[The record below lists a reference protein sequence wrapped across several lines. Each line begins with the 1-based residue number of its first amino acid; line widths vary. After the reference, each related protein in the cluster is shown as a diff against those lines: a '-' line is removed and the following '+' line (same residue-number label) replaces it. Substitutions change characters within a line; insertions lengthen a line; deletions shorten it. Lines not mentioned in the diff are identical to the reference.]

1 VTPVPPSKSI
11 WDLFERLCECICRFY
26 PDGRIIIA
34 NSAFEQAFPASVMP
48 VCPEENGTK
57 SASDSVT
64 GLDSQQLFV
73 RLPEG
78 DRDRLRAACQ
88 RISSTQPQVGIT
100 LLSAKTRERWHWE
113 IRGIFNSL
121 GEVLEYQAMIQ
132 RLSAL
137 EGVEQEL
144 LALKSCSQSQHE
156 ASQYQL
162 LATYAPVG
170 IFQADAN
177 GDLTFVNPRWCEIAA
192 MSSDLALKEGWKQAI
207 HPEDVDRVVTVWSRI
222 QEGLVSCEFR
232 FVTPEGREVWV
243 LGSSAPLYDTSGHF
257 YGAVGTVLEIT
268 ERKQAELQQSQLKQL
283 SRALEQCGDNV
294 IITDREGE
302 IVYVNSG
309 FERLTGYSEAEAIG
323 ATPSI
328 LKSGVH
334 SRDFYQKLWTTV
346 KKGRVFYA
354 VFTNKKKS
362 GELFAEQKTITPLRD
377 ETGKITH
384 YISTGK
390 DVTER
395 QRAEARLEQVNR
407 CFLNF
412 SSDPMEN
419 IGRLTTLCG
428 MLLNATGAIYQRR
441 VNDSLASVCT
451 WGTIRSGETPGEK
464 TTQESF
470 EALMEGSWS
479 SAVCPR
485 LESPGDT
492 WYEANS
498 RIWRTLVRTGDRV
511 VGLLSLY
518 YQIPPERTADDGR
531 LLGIIATAIAI
542 EEEQHR
548 VGEALRRQMERERA
562 LSNLAHHIH
571 RSLELSDI
579 LPATAKAV
587 REFLT
592 SDSVLI
598 YALNETRTQA
608 QMVACDTILEMGN
621 SNSLLFQEFL
631 FNTNCLH
638 DYQNLPT
645 PDTLNPDNL
654 KVRVCDNSCKIQG
667 FETSKTH
674 MIAPILQG
682 SHLWGVI
689 IAQNSQTYRQW
700 TDSEQEFLRQV
711 STQLGIA
718 TQQSKLYEELKIAN
732 CSLQNLATI
741 DGLTQVAN
749 RRQFDTFLA
758 QSWQQSLEEQQPLG
772 IILCDIDFFKPY
784 NDTYGHQA
792 GDDCL
797 KQVAS
802 VLSETVTDEDSL
814 VARYGGEEFVVVI
827 NGVTYQK
834 LVTLVQDIRRAVE
847 SLRVP
852 HRSSNAHPWVTLS
865 VGAARLIPRREWTSD
880 DLLRRADQ
888 ALYRAKADGRNCG
901 RIADC

>member
-1 VTPVPPSKSI
+1 MTPVPSSKSI
-11 WDLFERLCECICRFY
+11 WDLLEHLCECICRFD

-34 NSAFEQAFPASVMP
+34 NSAFEQAFPPRVEPIADSDGVTESAAEL
-48 VCPEENGTK
+48 EENW
-57 SASDSVT
+57 
-64 GLDSQQLFV
+64 LNSQQLFA
-73 RLPEG
+73 RLPES
-78 DRDRLRAACQ
+78 DRTRLQESCQ
-88 RISSTQPQVGIT
+88 RISSTQRQVTVI
-100 LLSAKTRERWHWE
+100 LSQNEGVAESWHWT
-113 IRGIFNSL
+113 IRGIFNEA
-121 GEVLEYQAMIQ
+121 GEVLEYQAIVQ
-132 RLSAL
+132 RLNTL
-137 EGVEQEL
+137 KGIEGVQDEL
-144 LALKSCSQSQHE
+144 LQLKTCWQSQQQ
-156 ASQYQL
+156 ANQYQL

-170 IFQADAN
+170 IFQSDAN
-177 GDLTFVNPRWCEIAA
+177 GDVTFVNPRWCEIAG
-192 MSSDLALKEGWKQAI
+192 MSAASALGEGWKQAI
-207 HPEDVDRVVTVWSRI
+207 HPEDLDQVVTIWNCI
-222 QEGLVSCEFR
+222 PEGLVSCEFR

-243 LGSSAPLYDTSGHF
+243 SGNGVPLYDQLGQF
-257 YGAVGTVLEIT
+257 YGAVGTILEIT
-268 ERKQAELQQSQLKQL
+268 ERKQAELQESQLKQL

-294 IITDREGE
+294 IITDRDGE

-309 FERLTGYSEAEAIG
+309 FERLTGYSEAEALG

-328 LKSGVH
+328 LQSGFH
-334 SRDFYQKLWTTV
+334 RREFYQNLWKTV
-346 KKGRVFYA
+346 RKGEVFCA
-354 VFTNKKKS
+354 VFTNRKKS

-377 ETGKITH
+377 ETGEITH

-390 DVTER
+390 DVTDR

-419 IGRLTTLCG
+419 IGRLTALCG
-428 MLLNATGAIYQRR
+428 MLLNAAGAIYQRR
-441 VNDSLASVCT
+441 VNDSLDSVCT
-451 WGTIRSGETPGEK
+451 WGTVRSGENAM
-464 TTQESF
+464 QESL
-470 EALMEGSWS
+470 ENL
-479 SAVCPR
+479 VCPR

-498 RIWRTLVRTGDRV
+498 GIWRTLVRTGDRM
-511 VGLLSLY
+511 VGLLSLCY
-518 YQIPPERTADDGR
+518 RTPPEQTADDGR

-598 YALNETRTQA
+598 YALNETGTQA
-608 QMVACDTILEMGN
+608 QMVAKATILKTINFERI
-621 SNSLLFQEFL
+621 LFKGFS
-631 FNTNCLH
+631 FKMNCLN
-638 DYQNLPT
+638 DYQNVQ
-645 PDTLNPDNL
+645 NGSNL
-654 KVRVCDNSCKIQG
+654 QVQVCDRPCQIKG
-667 FETSKTH
+667 LETSKSH

-700 TDSEQEFLRQV
+700 TESEQEFLRQV

-732 CSLQNLATI
+732 SSLQNLATI

-758 QSWQQSLEEQQPLG
+758 QSWQRSLEQQQPLG

-797 KQVAS
+797 KQVAGVIS
-802 VLSETVTDEDSL
+802 KTVTDEDSL

-827 NGVTYQK
+827 NGVKHQE
-834 LVTLVQDIRRAVE
+834 LVTLVQEIRRSVE
-847 SLRVP
+847 GLQVP

-865 VGAARLIPRREWTSD
+865 VGAASVIPRRDWTSD
-880 DLLRRADQ
+880 DLLRQADQ

>member
-1 VTPVPPSKSI
+1 MTRIRSSTSI
-11 WDLFERLCECICRFY
+11 WDLFEHLCEGICRFY

-34 NSAFEQAFPASVMP
+34 NSRFEQAFPAPIMP
-48 VCPEENGTK
+48 RFE
-57 SASDSVT
+57 SDSQADLASDEVSRSN
-64 GLDSQQLFV
+64 SQQLFS
-73 RLPEG
+73 RLSQG
-78 DRDRLRAACQ
+78 DRTRLQDACQ
-88 RISSTQPQVGIT
+88 RISATQSQVFLT
-100 LLSAKTRERWHWE
+100 LSDNTIEEGWYWT
-113 IRGIFNSL
+113 IRGIFNEI
-121 GEVLEYQAMIQ
+121 GEVLEYQAIVQ
-132 RLSAL
+132 RLRPLNGA
-137 EGVEQEL
+137 EGEL
-144 LALKSCSQSQHE
+144 IQGKYFWQSQQD

-177 GDLTFVNPRWCEIAA
+177 GNLTFVNPRWCEIAGISVA
-192 MSSDLALKEGWKQAI
+192 AALGEGWKSAI
-207 HPEDVDRVVTVWSRI
+207 HPADLDQVLTVWNGI
-222 QEGLVSCEFR
+222 QDGLVSCEFR
-232 FVTPEGREVWV
+232 FLTPEGREVWV
-243 LGSSAPLYDTSGHF
+243 LGSGAPLYDQSGQF

-268 ERKQAELQQSQLKQL
+268 EQKQSELQESQLKQL

-294 IITDREGE
+294 IITDREGK

-309 FERLTGYSEAEAIG
+309 FERLTGYSQAEAIG

-328 LKSGVH
+328 LQSGFH
-334 SRDFYQKLWTTV
+334 GRDFYNNLWKTIT
-346 KKGRVFYA
+346 KGDVFYA
-354 VFTNKKKS
+354 VFTNQKKS

-412 SSDPMEN
+412 SSNPMEN
-419 IGRLTTLCG
+419 IGRLTALCG
-428 MLLNATGAIYQRR
+428 LLLKADGAIYQRR
-441 VNDSLASVCT
+441 VNDRLDSVCT
-451 WGTIRSGETPGEK
+451 WGMIQSVEDTVE
-464 TTQESF
+464 ES
-470 EALMEGSWS
+470 LKLLRDGSLLNV
-479 SAVCPR
+479 VCPR
-485 LESPGDT
+485 LEKPGDT

-498 RIWRTLVRTGDRV
+498 GIWRTLVRTGDRV

-518 YQIPPERTADDGR
+518 YQTPPDQTADDGR

-548 VGEALRRQMERERA
+548 VAEALRRQMERERA
-562 LSNLAHHIH
+562 LSNLAHYIH

-587 REFLT
+587 REFLR

-598 YALNETRTQA
+598 YALNETGTQA
-608 QMVACDTILEMGN
+608 QMVAEATILEKEHPN
-621 SNSLLFQEFL
+621 QIVFEQISFT
-631 FNTNCLH
+631 TNCFS
-638 DYQNLPT
+638 DYQNVADKEDLQ
-645 PDTLNPDNL
+645 
-654 KVRVCDNSCKIQG
+654 VQICENSCHIKG
-667 FETSKTH
+667 FEDSQTH

-682 SHLWGVI
+682 HHLWGVI
-689 IAQNSQTYRQW
+689 IAQNSQTYRKW
-700 TDSEQEFLRQV
+700 TESEQEFLRQV

-732 CSLQNLATI
+732 SSLQRLATI

-758 QSWQQSLEEQQPLG
+758 QSWQQALEQQRPLA

-797 KQVAS
+797 KQVAGMIAK
-802 VLSETVTDEDSL
+802 TVTNEDSL

-827 NGVTYQK
+827 NGIEYQE
-834 LVTLVQDIRRAVE
+834 LVTLVQKIRQAVE
-847 SLRVP
+847 GLQVP

-865 VGAARLIPRREWTSD
+865 VGAASLIPRRDWTSD
-880 DLLRRADQ
+880 DLLRQADQ
-888 ALYRAKADGRNCG
+888 ALYQAKADGRNCG

>member
-1 VTPVPPSKSI
+1 MRPVDSSTSI
-11 WDLFERLCECICRFY
+11 WDLLEHLCEGICRFD

-34 NSAFEQAFPASVMP
+34 NSAFEEAFPASVMP
-48 VCPEENGTK
+48 
-57 SASDSVT
+57 ASEGDRLT
-64 GLDSQQLFV
+64 EPAAQPAAALDSQQLFA
-73 RLPEG
+73 RLPQG
-78 DRDRLRAACQ
+78 DRSRLQSACQ
-88 RISSTQPQVGIT
+88 RISSTRRHVSLT
-100 LLSAKTRERWHWE
+100 LFSPSMGETWHWT
-113 IRGIFNSL
+113 IRGIFNGVAEL
-121 GEVLEYQAMIQ
+121 VEYQAIIQ
-132 RLSAL
+132 RLSAVQGIEAVEGELIQL
-137 EGVEQEL
+137 ET
-144 LALKSCSQSQHE
+144 SWQSQQE

-177 GDLTFVNPRWCEIAA
+177 GEITFVNPRWCEITGMSAA
-192 MSSDLALKEGWKQAI
+192 SALKEGWKRAV
-207 HPEDVDRVVTVWSRI
+207 HPEDLDQVLMVWSRI

-232 FVTPEGREVWV
+232 FVSPAKGEVWV
-243 LGSSAPLYDTSGHF
+243 LGSSAPLYDQSGQF
-257 YGAVGTVLEIT
+257 SGAVATVLEIS

-294 IITDREGE
+294 IITDREGK

-323 ATPSI
+323 STPSL
-328 LKSGVH
+328 LKSGFH
-334 SRDFYQKLWTTV
+334 SLAFYQDLWATLRR
-346 KKGRVFYA
+346 GQVFYA
-354 VFTNKKKS
+354 VFTNRKKS

-377 ETGKITH
+377 ENGKITH

-419 IGRLTTLCG
+419 IGRLTALCG
-428 MLLNATGAIYQRR
+428 MLLNAAGAIYQRR
-441 VNDSLASVCT
+441 VHNSLDSVCT
-451 WGTIRSGETPGEK
+451 WGTVKACENA
-464 TTQESF
+464 TQESL
-470 EALMEGSWS
+470 EALIEESREK
-479 SAVCPR
+479 AVCPR
-485 LESPGDT
+485 LDSHGDT

-498 RIWRTLVRTGDRV
+498 GIWRTLVRTGDRL
-511 VGLLSLY
+511 VGLLSLCY
-518 YQIPPERTADDGR
+518 RTPPEQTADDGR

-608 QMVACDTILEMGN
+608 QMVAEATILETDHPNQM
-621 SNSLLFQEFL
+621 LFKGFS
-631 FNTNCLH
+631 FKTNCLN
-638 DYQNLPT
+638 DYQDVQNKDKLQ
-645 PDTLNPDNL
+645 
-654 KVRVCDNSCKIQG
+654 VRICEQSCQIKG

-689 IAQNSQTYRQW
+689 IAQNSQTYRRW
-700 TDSEQEFLRQV
+700 TESEQEFLRQV
-711 STQLGIA
+711 ATQLGIA

-732 CSLQNLATI
+732 SSLQNLATI

-758 QSWQQSLEEQQPLG
+758 QSWQRSLEQQQPLG

-797 KQVAS
+797 KQVAAVIS
-802 VLSETVTDEDSL
+802 KTVTDEDSL

-827 NGVTYQK
+827 NGAKRQK
-834 LVTLVQDIRRAVE
+834 LVTLVQAIRGAVE
-847 SLRVP
+847 GLQVP

-865 VGAARLIPRREWTSD
+865 VGAASLIPRREWTSD
-880 DLLRRADQ
+880 DLLRQADQ
-888 ALYRAKADGRNCG
+888 ALYQAKADGRNCG

>member
-11 WDLFERLCECICRFY
+11 WDVFEHLCECICRFD

-34 NSAFEQAFPASVMP
+34 NSAFEQAFPAPVMP
-48 VCPEENGTK
+48 VLSDENGTK
-57 SASDSVT
+57 SASDSAT
-64 GLDSQQLFV
+64 GLHSQQLFT
-73 RLPEG
+73 RLPLG
-78 DRDRLRAACQ
+78 DRDRLRAACR
-88 RISSTQPQVGIT
+88 RISSTQPQATLT
-100 LLSAKTRERWHWE
+100 LLSEKTHEKTQQSWHWD
-113 IRGIFNSL
+113 IRGIFNRA
-121 GEVLEYQAMIQ
+121 GEVLEYQAIIHQ
-132 RLSAL
+132 LSAL
-137 EGVEQEL
+137 EDVEEEFL
-144 LALKSCSQSQHE
+144 TLKSCSQSQHE

-177 GDLTFVNPRWCEIAA
+177 GDLTFVNPRWCEIAG
-192 MSSDLALKEGWKQAI
+192 MSSDSALKEGWKQAI
-207 HPEDVDRVVTVWSRI
+207 HPEDLDRVLRVWSRI

-232 FVTPEGREVWV
+232 FVTPQGREVWV
-243 LGSSAPLYDTSGHF
+243 LGSSAPLYDSSGQF
-257 YGAVGTVLEIT
+257 YGGVGTVLEIT

-302 IVYVNSG
+302 IIYVNSG

-334 SRDFYQKLWTTV
+334 DREFYQKLWTTV
-346 KKGRVFYA
+346 KQGRVFYA

-451 WGTIRSGETPGEK
+451 WGTIAAGETA
-464 TTQESF
+464 TQESF
-470 EALMEGSWS
+470 EALMEGSSS

-518 YQIPPERTADDGR
+518 YQTSPERTPDDGR

-608 QMVACDTILEMGN
+608 QMVACATILETVN
-621 SNSLLFQEFL
+621 PNFILFQEFL
-631 FNTNCLH
+631 FNTNCLY
-638 DYQNLPT
+638 DYQNIP
-645 PDTLNPDNL
+645 NPENL
-654 KVRVCDNSCKIQG
+654 QVRVCDSSCKLKG

-700 TDSEQEFLRQV
+700 SDSEQEFLRQV

-758 QSWQQSLEEQQPLG
+758 QSWQQSLEEKQPLG

-797 KQVAS
+797 KQVAAVIS
-802 VLSETVTDEDSL
+802 KTVTDEDSL

-827 NGVTYQK
+827 NGAKRQK
-834 LVTLVQDIRRAVE
+834 LVTLVQAIRGAVE
-847 SLRVP
+847 GLQVP

-865 VGAARLIPRREWTSD
+865 VGAASLIPRREWTSD
-880 DLLRRADQ
+880 DLLRQADQ
-888 ALYRAKADGRNCG
+888 ALYQAKADGRNCG

>member
-11 WDLFERLCECICRFY
+11 WDLFEHLCECVCRFD

-34 NSAFEQAFPASVMP
+34 NSAFEQAFPAPVMP
-48 VCPEENGTK
+48 VLSDENGTK

-64 GLDSQQLFV
+64 GWDSQQLFA
-73 RLPEG
+73 RLPLG

-88 RISSTQPQVGIT
+88 HISSTQPQVT
-100 LLSAKTRERWHWE
+100 LTLSSNKTQESWNWQ
-113 IRGIFNSL
+113 IRGLFNPL
-121 GEVLEYQAMIQ
+121 GEVLEYQALIQ

-137 EGVEQEL
+137 DGVDEEL
-144 LALKSCSQSQHE
+144 LTLKSDPRDQHE

-207 HPEDVDRVVTVWSRI
+207 HPEDFDRVVTVWSRI

-243 LGSSAPLYDTSGHF
+243 LGSSAPLYDASGHF

-309 FERLTGYSEAEAIG
+309 FERLTGYSEAEVIG
-323 ATPSI
+323 TTPSI

-334 SRDFYQKLWTTV
+334 SREFYQNLWKTV

-428 MLLNATGAIYQRR
+428 KLLNATGAIYQRR
-441 VNDSLASVCT
+441 LNDSLASVCT
-451 WGTIRSGETPGEK
+451 WGTIGADEK
-464 TTQESF
+464 ATQESF

-492 WYEANS
+492 WYEANL

-598 YALNETRTQA
+598 YALNETRNQA
-608 QMVACDTILEMGN
+608 QMVASATILEMAN
-621 SNSLLFQEFL
+621 PKFVRLQEFL
-631 FNTNCLH
+631 FNINCLH
-638 DYQNLPT
+638 DYQNI
-645 PDTLNPDNL
+645 LNPENL
-654 KVRVCDNSCKIQG
+654 QVRVCDNSCKIKE

-682 SHLWGVI
+682 SHLWGLI

-700 TDSEQEFLRQV
+700 TESEQEFLRQV
-711 STQLGIA
+711 ATQLGIA

-784 NDTYGHQA
+784 NDTYGHQS

-802 VLSETVTDEDSL
+802 VISETVTDEDSL

>member
-1 VTPVPPSKSI
+1 MRPVRSSKSI
-11 WDLFERLCECICRFY
+11 WDLLEHLCECICRFD

-34 NSAFEQAFPASVMP
+34 NAAFEQAFPAP
-48 VCPEENGTK
+48 VVPASEDHNVTE
-57 SASDSVT
+57 SASGRGT
-64 GLDSQQLFV
+64 RLDSLQLLT

-78 DRDRLRAACQ
+78 DRSRLRSACQ
-88 RISSTQPQVGIT
+88 RISSTQQQVTLT
-100 LLSAKTRERWHWE
+100 LLNDDIGEGWHWT
-113 IRGIFNSL
+113 IRGIFNGV
-121 GEVLEYQAMIQ
+121 GEVLEYQAIIQ
-132 RLSAL
+132 PLSGL
-137 EGVEQEL
+137 KGVEEDL
-144 LALKSCSQSQHE
+144 LQLKNCWQSQQE
-156 ASQYQL
+156 ASRYQL

-170 IFQADAN
+170 IFQADPK
-177 GDLTFVNPRWCEIAA
+177 GDLTFVNPRWCEIAG
-192 MSSDLALKEGWKQAI
+192 MSATSALKEGWKQAI
-207 HPEDVDRVVTVWSRI
+207 HPDDIDRVLTVWNRI

-232 FVTPEGREVWV
+232 FVTPGKREVWV
-243 LGSSAPLYDTSGHF
+243 LGSSAPLYDQSGQF
-257 YGAVGTVLEIT
+257 SGAVGTVLEIT
-268 ERKQAELQQSQLKQL
+268 ERKQAELQQSQLQQL

-328 LKSGVH
+328 LKSGFH
-334 SRDFYQKLWTTV
+334 SRDFYQKLWATLRR
-346 KKGRVFYA
+346 GQVFYA

-377 ETGKITH
+377 ESGKITH

-419 IGRLTTLCG
+419 IGRLTALCG
-428 MLLNATGAIYQRR
+428 TLLNATGAIYQRR
-441 VNDSLASVCT
+441 VNERLDSVCT
-451 WGTIRSGETPGEK
+451 WGMVRACENA
-464 TTQESF
+464 TQESL
-470 EALMEGSWS
+470 EALMEESEA

-498 RIWRTLVRTGDRV
+498 GIWRTLVRTGDRV
-511 VGLLSLY
+511 VGLLSLCY
-518 YQIPPERTADDGR
+518 RTPPEQTADDGR

-587 REFLT
+587 REFLK

-598 YALNETRTQA
+598 YALNETGTQA
-608 QMVACDTILEMGN
+608 QMVAEATILETGN
-621 SNSLLFQEFL
+621 PNQILFKGFS
-631 FNTNCLH
+631 FKTNCLRS
-638 DYQNLPT
+638 YRT
-645 PDTLNPDNL
+645 PQTRDNL
-654 KVRVCDNSCKIQG
+654 QVRVCDKSCEIQG
-667 FETSKTH
+667 FENSKTH

-689 IAQNSQTYRQW
+689 IAQNSQAYRHW
-700 TDSEQEFLRQV
+700 TESEQEFLGQV

-732 CSLQNLATI
+732 SSLQNLATI

-758 QSWQQSLEEQQPLG
+758 QSWQRSLEQQKPLG

-797 KQVAS
+797 KQVAG
-802 VLSETVTDEDSL
+802 VISETVTDEDSL

-827 NGVTYQK
+827 NGAKPQK
-834 LVTLVQDIRRAVE
+834 LVTLVQEIRGAVE
-847 SLRVP
+847 GLRVP
-852 HRSSNAHPWVTLS
+852 HRRSNAHPWVTLS
-865 VGAARLIPRREWTSD
+865 VGAASLIPRREWTSD

-888 ALYRAKADGRNCG
+888 ALYQAKADGRNCG
-901 RIADC
+901 RIAEY

>member
-1 VTPVPPSKSI
+1 MTPVPPSKSI
-11 WDLFERLCECICRFY
+11 WDLFEHLCECVCRFD

-34 NSAFEQAFPASVMP
+34 NSAFEQAFPAPVMP
-48 VCPEENGTK
+48 VLSDENGTK

-64 GLDSQQLFV
+64 GWDSQQLFA
-73 RLPEG
+73 RLPLG

-88 RISSTQPQVGIT
+88 HISSTQPQVT
-100 LLSAKTRERWHWE
+100 LTLSSNKTQESWNWQ
-113 IRGIFNSL
+113 IRGLFNPL
-121 GEVLEYQAMIQ
+121 GEVLEYQALIQ

-137 EGVEQEL
+137 DGVDEEL
-144 LALKSCSQSQHE
+144 LTLKSDPRDQHE

-207 HPEDVDRVVTVWSRI
+207 HPEDFDRVVTVWSRI

-243 LGSSAPLYDTSGHF
+243 LGSSAPLYDASGHF

-309 FERLTGYSEAEAIG
+309 FERLTGYSEAEVIG
-323 ATPSI
+323 TTPSI

-334 SRDFYQKLWTTV
+334 SREFYQNLWKTV

-428 MLLNATGAIYQRR
+428 KLLNATGAIYQRR
-441 VNDSLASVCT
+441 LNDSLASVCT
-451 WGTIRSGETPGEK
+451 WGTIGADEK
-464 TTQESF
+464 ATQESF

-492 WYEANS
+492 WYEANL

-598 YALNETRTQA
+598 YALNETRNQA
-608 QMVACDTILEMGN
+608 QMVASATILEMAN
-621 SNSLLFQEFL
+621 PKFVRLQEFL
-631 FNTNCLH
+631 FNINCLH
-638 DYQNLPT
+638 DYQNI
-645 PDTLNPDNL
+645 LNPENL
-654 KVRVCDNSCKIQG
+654 QVRVCDNSCKIKE

-682 SHLWGVI
+682 SHLWGLI

-700 TDSEQEFLRQV
+700 TESEQEFLRQV
-711 STQLGIA
+711 ATQLGIA

-784 NDTYGHQA
+784 NDTYGHQS

-802 VLSETVTDEDSL
+802 VISETVTDEDSL

>member
-1 VTPVPPSKSI
+1 
-11 WDLFERLCECICRFY
+11 
-26 PDGRIIIA
+26 
-34 NSAFEQAFPASVMP
+34 
-48 VCPEENGTK
+48 
-57 SASDSVT
+57 
-64 GLDSQQLFV
+64 
-73 RLPEG
+73 
-78 DRDRLRAACQ
+78 
-88 RISSTQPQVGIT
+88 
-100 LLSAKTRERWHWE
+100 
-113 IRGIFNSL
+113 
-121 GEVLEYQAMIQ
+121 
-132 RLSAL
+132 
-137 EGVEQEL
+137 
-144 LALKSCSQSQHE
+144 
-156 ASQYQL
+156 
-162 LATYAPVG
+162 
-170 IFQADAN
+170 
-177 GDLTFVNPRWCEIAA
+177 
-192 MSSDLALKEGWKQAI
+192 
-207 HPEDVDRVVTVWSRI
+207 
-222 QEGLVSCEFR
+222 
-232 FVTPEGREVWV
+232 
-243 LGSSAPLYDTSGHF
+243 
-257 YGAVGTVLEIT
+257 
-268 ERKQAELQQSQLKQL
+268 
-283 SRALEQCGDNV
+283 
-294 IITDREGE
+294 
-302 IVYVNSG
+302 
-309 FERLTGYSEAEAIG
+309 
-323 ATPSI
+323 
-328 LKSGVH
+328 
-334 SRDFYQKLWTTV
+334 
-346 KKGRVFYA
+346 
-354 VFTNKKKS
+354 
-362 GELFAEQKTITPLRD
+362 
-377 ETGKITH
+377 
-384 YISTGK
+384 
-390 DVTER
+390 
-395 QRAEARLEQVNR
+395 
-407 CFLNF
+407 
-412 SSDPMEN
+412 MEN

-428 MLLNATGAIYQRR
+428 KLLNATGAIYQRR
-441 VNDSLASVCT
+441 LNDSLASVCT
-451 WGTIRSGETPGEK
+451 WGTIGADEK
-464 TTQESF
+464 ATQESF

-492 WYEANS
+492 WYEANL

-598 YALNETRTQA
+598 YALNETRNQA
-608 QMVACDTILEMGN
+608 QMVASATILEMAN
-621 SNSLLFQEFL
+621 PKFVRLQEFL
-631 FNTNCLH
+631 FNINCLH
-638 DYQNLPT
+638 DYQNI
-645 PDTLNPDNL
+645 LNPENL
-654 KVRVCDNSCKIQG
+654 QVRVCDNSCKIKE

-682 SHLWGVI
+682 SHLWGLI

-700 TDSEQEFLRQV
+700 TESEQEFLRQV
-711 STQLGIA
+711 ATQLGIA

-784 NDTYGHQA
+784 NDTYGHQS

-802 VLSETVTDEDSL
+802 VISETVTDEDSL